1 MLFRK
6 DTPLYAYE
14 IVREGGA
21 DVMYI
26 NYLGASFIPRLADS
40 PEVMAKTVDALIENP
55 NISKIVFV
63 QQRNYVYDSAE
74 VFMLVEIAQI
84 YSHLINQEKILT
96 PSRLVL
102 DCRQCLGNKYNN
114 MAYFS
119 FTLKRDPILAYHE
132 LKKFWREEKVVLEKT
147 PPEFQVYELNYLRLL
162 EKMIS
167 LLENTRLIREA
178 ISEAEERKYT
188 LGSRGIYQKLFQP
201 DIVPNFTFT
210 RLVADLPEDAEIVEQ
225 YEIASG
231 PDKSIITILKRKGE
245 PKYLYHILPP
255 EYTLEEDYQML
266 LNLARNVMIEHQPK
280 AEEFLDFERTRR
292 VFSNIA
298 RDLIQDL
305 ANTNKIPLNYSQL
318 EVLANI
324 LVRHTIGFGV
334 IEVLLQDER
343 LQDIALNAPIPLNP
357 IFVRHGVYDEC
368 ETNIIPSQE
377 DAESWAAKFRMLSG
391 RPLDEASPILDT
403 ELAIKNFRARV
414 AIIQQPLS
422 PNGLAYA
429 FRRHREK
436 PWTLPLFIDTK
447 MINPFTAGLMSF
459 FIEGARTLL
468 VAGTRSAG
476 KCVKGDTLIQLANG
490 DIKTIKE
497 LEHGKQE
504 KISDG
509 YIFYPNPKINVL
521 SLDNNFKVNEK
532 TVNAF
537 WRRESP
543 KELIKLTTN
552 SGKEVI
558 TTKEHPYF
566 IFDDKFR
573 AVNAGDLKQEDFIA
587 TPRKIDINGREI
599 LIPEAKEMITEL
611 RTNAKKISFPEKIDE
626 ELAEFLGYLI
636 GDGHLDEHKIE
647 FTNSDISLRTRFT
660 EIAKKLFSVSSREIK
675 DRNTW
680 NVQIT
685 SRVLNRALNKLFEI
699 PFGDKASSIRIP
711 SKILKSNNKI
721 LAAFLRAYFDC
732 DSSVNKGSA
741 SNEKREIE
749 IATAS
754 SLMSR
759 ELQIALLRF
768 GIISFLKTKNV
779 KGNRYYRIFIRGE
792 FFKDF
797 AEKVGFN
804 HPDKI
809 KQANKLTGRKWID
822 NTNIDVIP
830 NGNSILRE
838 LRKGLRVRP
847 FQIRETTGKDYW
859 AYENNAYNVS
869 RKWFRILVEAYETR
883 FKELIDS
890 KRKIETL
897 NINSSIEI
905 FEYFRELLNIKNEE
919 FAEKIS
925 LATVT
930 NFFSEVYKPRCE
942 TCKAII
948 DKIKEIYDKTVSKE
962 TEKLV
967 MGSKQLAYSDI
978 FWDRVKSVEK
988 IKAEEE
994 WVYDFTVEPF
1004 QNFVANG
1011 FFAHN
1016 TSLLGSLMLEI
1027 MPKYRII
1034 TVEDSVT
1041 GDCRIIVKENGKI
1054 RKTTI
1059 GNFIDEEIKENG
1071 FKDVDGREK
1080 ELNSSKVEV
1089 LSVDKNGKVVWAK
1102 PSKFIRHK
1110 ANKQIYEIITASG
1123 KNIKVTE
1130 DHSLFGLDEK
1140 NILKPVRASEI
1151 KENDFIAI
1159 PCRLPFNNLNNSF
1172 ESIDSLEHLDSLGNV
1187 FIEGESIRK
1196 YVFENKKELFALA
1209 YLQDYKKSTIQNWIK
1224 KGILPARIFEKIKNK
1239 IDREDLFVRLGHSK
1253 KTKKIS
1259 CKLELDETFLNFV
1272 GLWLADGCYDKRSVI
1287 VSVQEGENKQLVRK
1301 IAKRFEIPLK
1311 THSDKFSSILN
1322 SSLLKSIMQD
1332 ILELN
1337 GNSYT
1342 KKIPSWA
1349 YNLSDKQTGWLLKGF
1364 FSGDGCASDKEVVFS
1379 SCSEELVKD
1388 ISSLLLRFGI
1398 VLMISNK
1405 RESDKTIPCR
1415 IGSVKMLEKF
1425 KENIGF
1431 LVNKKQKNLEK
1442 LTARVSSHDS
1452 SDVIPLSLEVKEE
1465 LSEIFG
1471 KEFSRMDYITRGSNL
1486 GREHLTNL
1494 LNFVPKSITNPI
1506 EPLKKIV
1513 KADIFWDKVK
1523 KIVKVDNK
1531 GYVYDISV
1539 PECENFVCE
1548 NILAHNTLELAVDSM
1563 RELGYDI
1570 QRMKVRS
1577 ALLKTS
1583 AEVAADEGIRTSL
1596 RLGDSCLII
1605 GEVRSEEAL
1614 ALYESMRIGALANVV
1629 AGTIHGGSPYAVF
1642 DRVVND
1648 LKVPITSF
1656 KATDLIIVAN
1666 PIKSPSGG
1674 RAFRRVTSLSEV
1686 RKEWK
1691 TDPLDERG
1699 FVDLLK
1705 YNVEKDELEP
1715 TADLI
1720 NGDSETI
1727 KSIASGVK
1735 GWAGNWDAVYDNI
1748 LLRGK
1753 VKEEIVKIAKE
1764 TGHRELLEAKFN
1776 CLANAI
1782 FYEISEKVRQEIG
1795 LPLGE
1800 RVFPE
1805 WQKTIKEEARK
1816 FIRKQ

>member
-74 VFMLVEIAQI
+74 VFMLVEIAQL
-84 YSHLINQEKILT
+84 YNHLINQEKILT

-119 FTLKRDPILAYHE
+119 FTLKRDPILAYYE

-231 PDKSIITILKRKGE
+231 PDKSVITILKRKGE

-509 YIFYPNPKINVL
+509 YIFYPNPEINVL

-543 KELIKLTTN
+543 KEMIRLITN

-587 TPRKIDINGREI
+587 TPRKIDINGGEI

-611 RTNAKKISFPEKIDE
+611 RTNAQKITFPEKVNK

-699 PFGDKASSIRIP
+699 PFGDKASSVRIP
-711 SKILKSNNKI
+711 SKILKSDNKI

-732 DSSVNKGSA
+732 DSSVNNGSL

-754 SLMSR
+754 SLMAKQ
-759 ELQIALLRF
+759 LQISLLRF
-768 GIISFLKTKNV
+768 GIISFFKIKNV
-779 KGNRYYRIFIRGE
+779 KGSRYYRIFIRGE

-830 NGNSILRE
+830 NGNGILRE
-838 LRKGLRVRP
+838 LRKRLRVRP

-883 FKELIDS
+883 FKELVNS

-919 FAEKIS
+919 FAEKSS

-948 DKIKEIYDKTVSKE
+948 DKIKEIYNKTVSKE

-1011 FFAHN
+1011 LFAHN

-1034 TVEDSVT
+1034 TVED
-1041 GDCRIIVKENGKI
+1041 
-1054 RKTTI
+1054 
-1059 GNFIDEEIKENG
+1059 
-1071 FKDVDGREK
+1071 
-1080 ELNSSKVEV
+1080 
-1089 LSVDKNGKVVWAK
+1089 
-1102 PSKFIRHK
+1102 
-1110 ANKQIYEIITASG
+1110 
-1123 KNIKVTE
+1123 
-1130 DHSLFGLDEK
+1130 
-1140 NILKPVRASEI
+1140 
-1151 KENDFIAI
+1151 
-1159 PCRLPFNNLNNSF
+1159 
-1172 ESIDSLEHLDSLGNV
+1172 
-1187 FIEGESIRK
+1187 
-1196 YVFENKKELFALA
+1196 
-1209 YLQDYKKSTIQNWIK
+1209 
-1224 KGILPARIFEKIKNK
+1224 
-1239 IDREDLFVRLGHSK
+1239 
-1253 KTKKIS
+1253 
-1259 CKLELDETFLNFV
+1259 
-1272 GLWLADGCYDKRSVI
+1272 
-1287 VSVQEGENKQLVRK
+1287 
-1301 IAKRFEIPLK
+1301 
-1311 THSDKFSSILN
+1311 
-1322 SSLLKSIMQD
+1322 
-1332 ILELN
+1332 
-1337 GNSYT
+1337 
-1342 KKIPSWA
+1342 
-1349 YNLSDKQTGWLLKGF
+1349 
-1364 FSGDGCASDKEVVFS
+1364 
-1379 SCSEELVKD
+1379 
-1388 ISSLLLRFGI
+1388 
-1398 VLMISNK
+1398 
-1405 RESDKTIPCR
+1405 
-1415 IGSVKMLEKF
+1415 
-1425 KENIGF
+1425 
-1431 LVNKKQKNLEK
+1431 
-1442 LTARVSSHDS
+1442 
-1452 SDVIPLSLEVKEE
+1452 
-1465 LSEIFG
+1465 
-1471 KEFSRMDYITRGSNL
+1471 
-1486 GREHLTNL
+1486 
-1494 LNFVPKSITNPI
+1494 
-1506 EPLKKIV
+1506 
-1513 KADIFWDKVK
+1513 
-1523 KIVKVDNK
+1523 
-1531 GYVYDISV
+1531 
-1539 PECENFVCE
+1539 
-1548 NILAHNTLELAVDSM
+1548 TLELAVDSM

>member
-1 MLFRK
+1 MLFKK

-14 IVREGGA
+14 VVREGGV
-21 DVMYI
+21 DVLFI
-26 NYLGASFIPRLADS
+26 NYLGASFIPNLADS

-63 QQRNYVYDSAE
+63 QQRNYVYDAAE
-74 VFMLVEIAQI
+74 AFMLVEVAQI
-84 YSHLINQEKILT
+84 YNHLMKQEKILT
-96 PSRLVL
+96 PSRLIL
-102 DCRQCLGNKYNN
+102 DCQQCLGNKYNN

-119 FTLKRDPILAYHE
+119 FTLKRDPVLAYHE
-132 LKKFWREEKVVLEKT
+132 LKKFWREERAVLEKT

-162 EKMIS
+162 ERIIS
-167 LLENTRLIREA
+167 LLEGTRLIREA
-178 ISEAEERKYT
+178 IAEAETRKYAT
-188 LGSRGIYQKLFQP
+188 GREIYQKLFQP

-210 RLVADLPEDAEIVEQ
+210 RLVAGLPEDAEIVEQ

-231 PDKSIITILKRKGE
+231 PDKSVITILKRKGE

-357 IFVRHGVYDEC
+357 IFVRHGFYDEC

-391 RPLDEASPILDT
+391 RPLDEANPILDT

-436 PWTLPLFIDTK
+436 PWTLPLFIDSK

-490 DIKTIKE
+490 DIKAIKE
-497 LEHGKQE
+497 LEHGRQE

-509 YIFYPNPKINVL
+509 YIFYPNPEINVL
-521 SLDNNFKVNEK
+521 SLDTKGLKSNSKIVD
-532 TVNAF
+532 AF
-537 WRRESP
+537 WRRKSP
-543 KELIKLTTN
+543 EELIKLTTN
-552 SGKEVI
+552 SGKEII
-558 TTKEHPYF
+558 TTQEHPYF
-566 IFDDKFR
+566 IFNDKFE
-573 AVNAGDLKQEDFIA
+573 AVNAGSLGPGRLIA
-587 TPRKIDINGREI
+587 TPRSMDVQSEEVF
-599 LIPEAKEMITEL
+599 IPEAKEIISQI
-611 RTNAKKISFPEKIDE
+611 RTNAKRINFPEEINE

-636 GDGHLDEHKIE
+636 GDGHLDEHKLE
-647 FTNSDISLRTRFT
+647 FTNSNTALRKRFD
-660 EIAKKLFSVSSREIK
+660 EIAKKLFSVTTREIK
-675 DRNTW
+675 DKNTW

-685 SRVLNRALNKLFEI
+685 SRLLNRALNKLFEI

-711 SKILKSNNKI
+711 SKILKSKNEV

-732 DSSVNKGSA
+732 DGSVIKGSKG
-741 SNEKREIE
+741 NEKREIE

-754 SLMSR
+754 SLMAKQ
-759 ELQIALLRF
+759 LQMALLRF
-768 GIISFLKTKNV
+768 GIISFLRRKDV
-779 KGNRYYRIFIRGE
+779 KGNKYYRIFIRGE
-792 FFKDF
+792 FFKDYV
-797 AEKVGFN
+797 EKIGFG
-804 HPDKI
+804 HQDKAVR
-809 KQANKLTGRKWID
+809 ANKLVSREWTD
-822 NTNIDVIP
+822 NTNIDIIP
-830 NGNSILRE
+830 NGNCILRE

-847 FQIRETTGKDYW
+847 SEIRKATGKDYW
-859 AYENNAYNVS
+859 AYENNEYNVS
-869 RKWFRILVEAYETR
+869 RKWFWILVKAYEKR
-883 FKELIDS
+883 FKELANLKEKFIALDTKS
-890 KRKIETL
+890 
-897 NINSSIEI
+897 NISD
-905 FEYFRELLNIKNEE
+905 FEYFRRALNIKNEE
-919 FAEKIS
+919 FADGIS

-930 NFFSEVYKPRCE
+930 NFFNEVYKPCTKTKE
-942 TCKAII
+942 LII
-948 DKIKEIYDKTVSKE
+948 GKIKKIYEEAISEENKE
-962 TEKLV
+962 LLNQAMV
-967 MGSKQLAYSDI
+967 LANSDI
-978 FWDRVKSVEK
+978 FWDRVRSVEK

-1004 QNFVANG
+1004 QNFIANG

-1016 TSLLGSLMLEI
+1016 TSLLGSLILEI
-1027 MPKYRII
+1027 MPKYRIV
-1034 TVEDSVT
+1034 TVEDT
-1041 GDCRIIVKENGKI
+1041 
-1054 RKTTI
+1054 
-1059 GNFIDEEIKENG
+1059 
-1071 FKDVDGREK
+1071 
-1080 ELNSSKVEV
+1080 L
-1089 LSVDKNGKVVWAK
+1089 
-1102 PSKFIRHK
+1102 
-1110 ANKQIYEIITASG
+1110 
-1123 KNIKVTE
+1123 
-1130 DHSLFGLDEK
+1130 
-1140 NILKPVRASEI
+1140 
-1151 KENDFIAI
+1151 
-1159 PCRLPFNNLNNSF
+1159 
-1172 ESIDSLEHLDSLGNV
+1172 
-1187 FIEGESIRK
+1187 
-1196 YVFENKKELFALA
+1196 
-1209 YLQDYKKSTIQNWIK
+1209 
-1224 KGILPARIFEKIKNK
+1224 
-1239 IDREDLFVRLGHSK
+1239 
-1253 KTKKIS
+1253 
-1259 CKLELDETFLNFV
+1259 
-1272 GLWLADGCYDKRSVI
+1272 
-1287 VSVQEGENKQLVRK
+1287 
-1301 IAKRFEIPLK
+1301 EIPF
-1311 THSDKFSSILN
+1311 DAIR
-1322 SSLLKSIMQD
+1322 
-1332 ILELN
+1332 
-1337 GNSYT
+1337 
-1342 KKIPSWA
+1342 A
-1349 YNLSDKQTGWLLKGF
+1349 
-1364 FSGDGCASDKEVVFS
+1364 
-1379 SCSEELVKD
+1379 
-1388 ISSLLLRFGI
+1388 
-1398 VLMISNK
+1398 
-1405 RESDKTIPCR
+1405 
-1415 IGSVKMLEKF
+1415 
-1425 KENIGF
+1425 
-1431 LVNKKQKNLEK
+1431 
-1442 LTARVSSHDS
+1442 
-1452 SDVIPLSLEVKEE
+1452 
-1465 LSEIFG
+1465 
-1471 KEFSRMDYITRGSNL
+1471 
-1486 GREHLTNL
+1486 
-1494 LNFVPKSITNPI
+1494 
-1506 EPLKKIV
+1506 
-1513 KADIFWDKVK
+1513 
-1523 KIVKVDNK
+1523 
-1531 GYVYDISV
+1531 
-1539 PECENFVCE
+1539 
-1548 NILAHNTLELAVDSM
+1548 
-1563 RELGYDI
+1563 LGYDI

-1656 KATDLIIVAN
+1656 KATDLILVAN

-1691 TDPLDERG
+1691 NDPLDERG
-1699 FVDLLK
+1699 FVDLLR
-1705 YNVEKDELEP
+1705 YSVEKDELEP

-1764 TGHRELLEAKFN
+1764 TGYKELLEAKFN

-1805 WQKTIKEEARK
+1805 WQKTMKEEARK